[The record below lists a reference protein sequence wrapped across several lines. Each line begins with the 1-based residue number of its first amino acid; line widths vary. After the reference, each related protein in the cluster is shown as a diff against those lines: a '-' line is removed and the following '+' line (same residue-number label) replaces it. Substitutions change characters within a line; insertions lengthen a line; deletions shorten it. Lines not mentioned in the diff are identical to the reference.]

1 MGSRQGWSSHH
12 AQGIY
17 KVQKL
22 SFCLSR
28 FPLILPILKPDY
40 AVKKIMAAFHSN
52 QQMLLMPRILYLFYF
67 LQS

>member
-17 KVQKL
+17 EVQKL
-22 SFCLSR
+22 SFCPSR
-28 FPLILPILKPDY
+28 FSLILPILKPDY